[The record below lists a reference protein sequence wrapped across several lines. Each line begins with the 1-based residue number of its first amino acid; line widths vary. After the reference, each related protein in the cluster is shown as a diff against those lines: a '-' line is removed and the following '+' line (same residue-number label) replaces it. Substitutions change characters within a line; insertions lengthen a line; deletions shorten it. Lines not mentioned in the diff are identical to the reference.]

1 MKGKKTD
8 ADTVALLSLMFEMG
22 RRMKSALSR
31 DMAPFSLLHVETLRF
46 VGEKGTPA
54 MREVADY
61 LKVSASS
68 ATEVIDGLVKGGYI
82 TRTAGLTDRRKVLLA
97 LSKKGEA
104 LVRKMTEK
112 RYRAF
117 AAMVEPLTASD
128 RRELARILTIV
139 TSD

>member
-1 MKGKKTD
+1 MKVKSTD
-8 ADTVALLSLMFEMG
+8 ADTVELLSLMFEMG

-46 VGEKGTPA
+46 IGEKGAPA

-61 LKVSASS
+61 LKVSAPS
-68 ATEVIDGLVKGGYI
+68 ATDVIDGLVKGGYI
-82 TRTAGLTDRRKVLLA
+82 SRTTGAKDRRKVLLS

-117 AAMVEPLTASD
+117 AAMVETLTAAD
-128 RRELARILTIV
+128 RRELARILSVI